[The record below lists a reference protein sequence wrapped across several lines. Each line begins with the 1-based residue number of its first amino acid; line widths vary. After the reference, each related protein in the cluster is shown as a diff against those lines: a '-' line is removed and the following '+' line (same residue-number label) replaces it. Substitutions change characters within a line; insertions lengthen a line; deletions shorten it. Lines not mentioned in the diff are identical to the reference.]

1 MAQDDEEQRTDP
13 PRRWVERVLAFFP
26 LLIAVGVLAPG
37 VVQVMAQEADGQEE
51 VEEEEPVLNFPKGA
65 FLGRTPMLPVPRE
78 FSTGLVPELV
88 DLEHLFA
95 RSEMS
100 GDPLA
105 RRLFARMLS
114 FPRGHGDV
122 IVIDDV
128 DRQLMPIVF
137 KDPVMLGTLV
147 AKSAWP
153 PPSSALS
160 PLGGAGPLG
169 DGLIYDDPVGPFVD
183 NTATNTNVIPEP
195 GTGLLLG
202 LGLTL
207 LALGRRRR

>member
-1 MAQDDEEQRTDP
+1 MAQDEQP
-13 PRRWVERVLAFFP
+13 QSSSARRWVDRALAFFP
-26 LLIAVGVLAPG
+26 LLIAFGVLAPG
-37 VVQVMAQEADGQEE
+37 VVQVMAQEAGEQEQE
-51 VEEEEPVLNFPKGA
+51 AEETPVLNFPKGA

-78 FSTGLVPELV
+78 FSAGLVPELV

-95 RSEMS
+95 RTGMT

-147 AKSAWP
+147 AQSAWP
-153 PPSSALS
+153 PPSPLLS
-160 PLGGAGPLG
+160 PLLGAGPLG
-169 DGLIYDDPVGPFVD
+169 DGLIYDDPIGPFVD
-183 NTATNTNVIPEP
+183 NTATNVIPEP
-195 GTGLLLG
+195 GTGVLLG

-207 LALGRRRR
+207 LAVVRRSKSL